1 MELRRA
7 FDTVPDLVILY
18 VLAEAQINAKTRRF
32 VEEGGLR
39 QRVRFLSDPDSRLIS
54 ALGLLLGNPEPI
66 EAGVPHP
73 ATYLLDRAGRVRF
86 ADVRE
91 DYHIWLD
98 PKVVIAALDR
108 ID

>member
-7 FDTVPDLVILY
+7 FDAVPDLVILF
-18 VLAEAQINAKTRRF
+18 VMAEGQINAKTRRF
-32 VEEGGLR
+32 VEEGRLR
-39 QRVRFLSDPDSRLIS
+39 RRVRFLADPDSRLIS
-54 ALGLLLGNPEPI
+54 ALGLLLEDTEPI

-73 ATYLLDRAGRVRF
+73 ATYLLDREGRVRF

-98 PKVVIAALDR
+98 PEAVLAALDR